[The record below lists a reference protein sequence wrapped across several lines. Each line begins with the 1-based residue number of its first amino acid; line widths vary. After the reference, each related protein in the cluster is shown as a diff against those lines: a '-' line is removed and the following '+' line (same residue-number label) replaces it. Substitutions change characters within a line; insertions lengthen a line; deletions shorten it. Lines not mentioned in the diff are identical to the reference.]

1 MKRRD
6 LIRHIED
13 GGCRLLREGANHSIY
28 TNPANGVR
36 EAIPRHAEVKRHL
49 ARSICKRL
57 GVEVPK
63 GA

>member
-1 MKRRD
+1 MKRRE
-6 LIRHIED
+6 LIRHIE
-13 GGCRLLREGANHSIY
+13 GKGCQLLREGANHSIY

-36 EAIPRHAEVKRHL
+36 EAVPRHTEIKRHL
-49 ARSICKRL
+49 ARSICRRL